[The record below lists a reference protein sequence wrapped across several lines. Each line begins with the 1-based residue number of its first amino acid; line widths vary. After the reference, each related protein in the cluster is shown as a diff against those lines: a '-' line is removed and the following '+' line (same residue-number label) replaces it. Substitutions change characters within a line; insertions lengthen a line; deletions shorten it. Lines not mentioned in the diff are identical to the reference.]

1 MAVDESLRNRAI
13 YMLEKEQKQL
23 DGAFD
28 RQSDVT
34 APKNISFSEY
44 SQDENTGEWSE
55 KKVPPK
61 NKIYDETVIDEK
73 EKDFKEEAE
82 VLQEFCKEID
92 IRIMGFNAMID
103 VKKQDIVDLS
113 TTATGGNCWPG
124 IAQSTGGNNNTF
136 SVDHSTATDINNEE
150 ERSKIYKSMAGP
162 GYNPKTE
169 NPFEPDVIEFV
180 STSNAGFGYKNLPE
194 NKLFKNNSNVA
205 TGLNTDGSGPDIGD
219 GRFDISKS
227 SGDHSARTI
236 TSAPGGLTPPQTWTH
251 QYSGATIGNCVGIA
265 NSIDSIYSEIIQLR
279 IDRDSLRA
287 DLNVVKEKKRDKELG
302 HWGYQNM
309 KGEVAT
315 RQTSNKNIIRA
326 VKQFGLAPSPAP
338 AGLVLDL
345 DASNNSSYFGAGE
358 IWFDLSDSNSDADL
372 EPGTAPAGIA
382 TFSQG
387 LTEETNFFVFDGVDD
402 HVNFTAGGITN
413 NTEVVS
419 VEVLAEMRID
429 IDYITTTNVQ
439 GYMLFGFDEY
449 DVWTGPIEPH
459 RPFLFGFNTGNS
471 DIYGL
476 TATQMNSLQINK
488 DSGQNEADDVLTGQW
503 AHYVFEMW
511 KDGVKPITDNKIY
524 INGQSQILSQVRG
537 TVDDSERVFNG
548 GQGRICGWRTNNNHR
563 MPVNLQVF
571 RVYDQAFTEQEVRE
585 KYESLRRRFNI

>member
-13 YMLEKEQKQL
+13 RMLEKEQDEL
-23 DGAFD
+23 DGCFD
-28 RQSDVT
+28 KQSDVI
-34 APKNISFSEY
+34 APDNYTKSEFE
-44 SQDENTGEWSE
+44 QLENGEWTE
-55 KKVPPK
+55 KKVPIG
-61 NKIYDETVIDEK
+61 NKIYDESVVDQK

-92 IRIMGFNAMID
+92 IRIMGFNSMIN

-113 TTATGGNCWPG
+113 STAISGNCWPG
-124 IAQSTGGNNNTF
+124 IAQSTGGNNNSLT
-136 SVDHSTATDINNEE
+136 VNHSTVTDINNEE
-150 ERSKIYKSMAGP
+150 ERSKIYKPMAGP
-162 GYNPKTE
+162 TFNAAAE

-205 TGLNTDGSGPDIGD
+205 TGLNTDGSGPDIGG

-265 NSIDSIYSEIIQLR
+265 NSIDSIYTEIIDLR
-279 IDRDSLRA
+279 IERDSLRA
-287 DLNVVKEKKRDKELG
+287 DLNIVKEKKMNKELG

-309 KGEVAT
+309 KDEV
-315 RQTSNKNIIRA
+315 RSRKTSNSSSIRA
-326 VKQFGLAPSPAP
+326 IKQFGLTASPSPV
-338 AGLVLDL
+338 GLVLDL
-345 DASNNSSYFGAGE
+345 DATNNSSYFGAGE
-358 IWFDLSDSNSDADL
+358 IWFDLSDSNNDADL

-387 LTEETNFFVFDGVDD
+387 LTEETNRFIFDGIDD
-402 HVNFTAGGITN
+402 HVNFEAGSINN

-419 VEVLAEMRID
+419 VEILAEIRID
-429 IDYITTTNVQ
+429 TDYIDTTNTN

-449 DVWTGPIEPH
+449 NVWTGPVIPQV
-459 RPFLFGFNTGNS
+459 PITLGFNTGNT

-476 TATQMNSLQINK
+476 TSSQSNDLEINK
-488 DSGQNEADDVLTGQW
+488 DSGQNEIDDVLSGQW
-503 AHYVFEMW
+503 AHYIFEMW

-524 INGQSQILSQVRG
+524 INGQSQILSQVMG
-537 TVDDSERVFNG
+537 TADDSERVFNG
-548 GQGRICGWRTNNNHR
+548 GQGRICGWRNNNNHR
-563 MPVNLQVF
+563 MPVNLQLF
-571 RVYDQAFTEQEVRE
+571 RVYDRALTAQEARE
-585 KYESLRRRFNI
+585 KYDSVRGRFDI